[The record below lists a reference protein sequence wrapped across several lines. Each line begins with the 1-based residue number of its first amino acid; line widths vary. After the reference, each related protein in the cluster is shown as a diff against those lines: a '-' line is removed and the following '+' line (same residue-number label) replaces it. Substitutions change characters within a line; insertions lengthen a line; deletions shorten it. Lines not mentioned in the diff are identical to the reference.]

1 MPVLEYSTIWSP
13 WAPILPG
20 WGSWSRVLS
29 SAAPFQGVR
38 LPASQTTFPCCP
50 GSWPQQGLNLPSGL
64 LQVWAASPLCP
75 PYQAPPPSH
84 RVGEPMSTA
93 QSPQPPQY
101 YPALLGHGIFTSRKI
116 PPSLPPAQSGGLGES
131 DPGEPFGCCS
141 NPPQGT
147 RTRTKAQSVPHA
159 VLGSR
164 RSHRTERTILV
175 PGDSDASRRDS
186 PSRHL
191 VWEIRNPKEPS
202 VVSPGEGGLLGRP
215 L

>member
-1 MPVLEYSTIWSP
+1 MSIRLSGHYRP
-13 WAPILPG
+13 WPTSG

-50 GSWPQQGLNLPSGL
+50 GSWPQRGLNLPSGL

-93 QSPQPPQY
+93 SPVLPC
-101 YPALLGHGIFTSRKI
+101 AFGTWDFHIKEN
-116 PPSLPPAQSGGLGES
+116 PSKSAPCSESGGLGES

-147 RTRTKAQSVPHA
+147 RTRTKAQSAPHA

-164 RSHRTERTILV
+164 RDHRAERTILV

-191 VWEIRNPKEPS
+191 VWEIQNPKEPS
-202 VVSPGEGGLLGRP
+202 VVSPQAGGASWKTPVRK
-215 L
+215 